1 MARIPDSIGK
11 YKVISEIARGGMG
24 AVYKAEHPTL
34 DRFVIIKKLTLRG
47 NASVRER
54 FRREAS
60 IMMDFRNEFIVDVF
74 DHFREGPAYYIVQ
87 EFVDGMSLA
96 EILQRDRY
104 LPERVAL
111 LVFRDSCRALKY
123 AHDRGVVH
131 RDIKPGNILISRKG
145 DVKLVDFGIAHVDD
159 ESENVLTREGTT
171 LGTPS
176 YMAPEQFQD
185 TRNVDR
191 RADIYSLGVMLY
203 EMTTGKRPFPGS
215 ITAETMRLIQ
225 HGKYRKPR
233 SQNPAISGFT
243 ARLIC
248 RTMHARIR
256 RRYQDL
262 SQILKKLDRRIRTRD
277 AEEKSEL
284 ASVLSGN
291 WTPPKYRSPKRKALV
306 LALLFVLLAGGGLS
320 YYGIRSGLQYEL
332 FQPERYGSLQ
342 VAVRVTRGPRSAK
355 DIFVSSD
362 LFVDDGDMIPKAKNA
377 TLTFHRDPRQAT
389 SETEVFVSN
398 RLYVPAGQYR
408 LKVVAA
414 GQLSW
419 TGFYLESRER
429 QRETGDRAAGR
440 LVTVT
445 VGPGPALPLAVE
457 VTVTSAADGANIT
470 AESSVFVGFDGFWLP
485 VTRSVAAALKS
496 GRVYQF
502 RVEHDGYYPDRFDLM
517 VYPFQT
523 NLDLSAS
530 LVPYPGAIALSTSSG
545 PITLSVNGLHIYRA
559 WGREPHPKA
568 VPSVG
573 SGRTVLNLAP
583 GEYTLEAHRGTS
595 VARYVCVVRPLERI
609 ILSISPG
616 PGKSGLQ
623 FHSSGSE
630 NAPEL
635 LRQRE
640 NLQ

>member
-1 MARIPDSIGK
+1 MGKIPDSIGK

-96 EILQRDRY
+96 ELLLRDRY

-176 YMAPEQFQD
+176 YMAPEQFHD
-185 TRNVDR
+185 TRSVDR

-203 EMTTGKRPFPGS
+203 EMATGKRPFPGS
-215 ITAETMRLIQ
+215 ITAETLRLIQ

-233 SQNPAISGFT
+233 KQNPVLTRFT
-243 ARLIC
+243 ARLIR
-248 RTMHARIR
+248 RTMHARVK

-262 SQILKKLDRRIRTRD
+262 SQILGKLDRRIRTHD
-277 AEEKSEL
+277 PDEKSEL
-284 ASVLSGN
+284 ASVLAGN
-291 WTPPKYRSPKRKALV
+291 WTPPRYRSPRRKALLIV
-306 LALLFVLLAGGGLS
+306 LLFVLLGGGGLS

-332 FQPERYGSLQ
+332 LQPDRYGSLQ
-342 VAVRVTRGPRSAK
+342 VAVRVNRGPRSAQE
-355 DIFVSSD
+355 IFVSSD
-362 LFVDDGDMIPKAKNA
+362 LFIDDGETIPRAKNA
-377 TLTFHRDPRQAT
+377 ALTFHRDPQQAT

-419 TGFYLESRER
+419 TGFYLESRDR

-445 VGPGPALPLAVE
+445 VGPGPALPLAVD
-457 VTVTSAADGANIT
+457 VTVTSATDGGNIT
-470 AESSVFVGFDGFWLP
+470 AGSSISLLRDGFWIP
-485 VTRSVAAALKS
+485 FTGSVASELKS

-502 RVEHDGYYPDRFDLM
+502 RVEHDGYYPDSFDLM
-517 VYPFQT
+517 VSAFQT
-523 NLDLSAS
+523 NLDLGAS

-545 PITLSVNGLHIYRA
+545 PIALSVNGSRSYRA
-559 WGREPHPKA
+559 GGRNPHPEA
-568 VPSVG
+568 VPSIG
-573 SGRTVLNLAP
+573 GKPTVLILAP
-583 GEYTLEAHRGTS
+583 GEYTLEARRGTS
-595 VARYVCVVRPLERI
+595 VARFVCAVRPLERLV
-609 ILSISPG
+609 LSISPG
-616 PGKSGLQ
+616 PENRGLQ
-623 FHSSGSE
+623 FQSAGSE

-635 LRQRE
+635 IR
-640 NLQ
+640 